1 MWWATPQPPDDDLL
15 GLLNAAEHTRY
26 AAYRKPEDQQR
37 FLTGRVLAR
46 TVAGR
51 LLDVPPGT
59 VDLDATCP
67 DCGKPHGKPRVRG
80 SDLEL
85 SITHAGDRVGL
96 AVSHGVPVGLDVEA
110 TTRNSGDE
118 LLRYALSDAELATVT
133 ALPEDA
139 RAAAFFTYW
148 ARKEAVMKATG
159 LGLKLPLRSITLSP
173 PGPAPA
179 LLASTDNALDPATTV
194 IADLEP
200 GPGYAAAVAA
210 LTSRG
215 LAVTERWW
223 RFTE

>member
-1 MWWATPQPPDDDLL
+1 MWWATPLPPDDDLL
-15 GLLNAAEHTRY
+15 GLLNVAEHTRY

-96 AVSHGVPVGLDVEA
+96 AVSHGAPVGLDVEA

-210 LTSRG
+210 LSSRG
-215 LAVTERWW
+215 LAVTERW
-223 RFTE
+223 FTG